1 MVVEQTGELKGHTQN
16 THARAR
22 VRRRRRPRPIATGRG
37 RRLLARAERSG
48 LARTVGFGERDGFA
62 GGGGHGGRGEEK
74 TQHTYKQAYNYSFR
88 NRHTTEK

>member
-1 MVVEQTGELKGHTQN
+1 M
-16 THARAR
+16 
-22 VRRRRRPRPIATGRG
+22 RRRRRPRPIATGRG

-88 NRHTTEK
+88 NRHTTGSSDQVDESARAGRRDSITA